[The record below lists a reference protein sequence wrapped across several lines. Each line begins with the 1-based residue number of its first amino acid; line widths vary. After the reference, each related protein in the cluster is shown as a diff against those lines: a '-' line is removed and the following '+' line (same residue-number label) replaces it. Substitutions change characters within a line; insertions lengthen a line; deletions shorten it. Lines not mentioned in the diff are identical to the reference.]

1 VNLKYLTV
9 ALKVKAFMREDTG
22 QAPLKMINYAFAGQI
37 FLIVLALI
45 VSIWLAID
53 LEYAA
58 PPSDAFIVFYSVVSV
73 LPGYVVLG
81 ILVCG
86 LYMFLKI

>member
-9 ALKVKAFMREDTG
+9 ALKVKAFMRADTG
-22 QAPLKMINYAFAGQI
+22 QAPLKMINFVFVGQI
-37 FLIVLALI
+37 FLIVLALV
-45 VSIWLAID
+45 VSIWFTID
-53 LEYAA
+53 LVYVAL
-58 PPSDAFIVFYSVVSV
+58 PSDAFFIFYSIVTV

-86 LYMFLKI
+86 LSMFLKI